1 MNKTMIVNHLED
13 ETVSMGTARMVLTVP
28 QMAKALCISRNQAYE
43 LKDTPVFPAFR
54 IGKRV
59 LINKVQLQEWLN
71 RQCPVIPG
79 SE

>member
-1 MNKTMIVNHLED
+1 MNKAMIVNHLGD
-13 ETVSMGTARMVLTVP
+13 ETVSMGTAPMVLTVP
-28 QMAKALCISRNQAYE
+28 QMARALCISRNQAYE
-43 LKDTPVFPAFR
+43 LKDTPGFSAFR